1 MTYSLTDMSSL
12 GTVIEEKQ
20 TKDAQLFQQPM
31 PGSDSSQ
38 TFVIDIFGAIRTISI
53 RGKYVGANIG
63 EVQTFISQLKGL
75 INGNQVVRVYTSDLF
90 VSGINVYVMMVDY
103 TYEAG
108 NPLSVDYSIQ
118 MIETATL

>member
-1 MTYSLTDMSSL
+1 MSSL

-31 PGSDSSQ
+31 PGNDSNQ

-63 EVQTFISQLKGL
+63 AVQTFISQLTGL
-75 INGNQVVRVYTSDLF
+75 INGIQVVRVYVSDLF

-118 MIETATL
+118 LIETATL